1 MRVLFPIL
9 SILLLFAIA
18 AALSVHRRKINF
30 RTIGVAFIFQVV
42 MAVFVLYIP
51 WGQAALSKATDVVSA
66 MLGYSSAG
74 MEFIFGDLGQYKMG
88 FIFAIHVPGIII
100 FVSALM
106 STLYYLGIMQR
117 IVLGLG
123 FVMEKL
129 FGTSKAES
137 TAAAANIFIGNTDV
151 FVMMKPYVQKMTRSE
166 LFALMVGGFAS
177 IAGTVLMLY
186 VSIGIDA
193 RYLILACFMSAPG
206 GLMMAKI
213 IYPETK
219 EPAAITLDIYGE
231 EKRPINIIEAITDG
245 GFTGLKIA
253 VAVCVVLLAMIS
265 MIALFNGILSG
276 LGGLIG
282 VEGLTL
288 QKIFGFIFAG
298 FAFMLG
304 VPSDQILE
312 VGNLL
317 GQKIVISEI
326 LAFTEFNQ
334 IKTQFDEYSQAVII
348 IALAG
353 FVNISAPAALIGVL
367 GGMVPKEKQF
377 IAQMGMRVIA
387 AAMLANFMSAAIVG
401 VLLTAFG

>member
-66 MLGYSSAG
+66 MLGYSAAG
-74 MEFIFGDLGQYKMG
+74 LEFIFGDLGTYKLG
-88 FIFAIHVPGIII
+88 FIFAVHVPGIII

-186 VSIGIDA
+186 VSIGIEP

-219 EPAAITLDIYGE
+219 EPAPITLDIYGE

-265 MIALFNGILSG
+265 MIALFNGILSA
-276 LGGLIG
+276 LGGIVG
-282 VEGLTL
+282 IEGLTL

-304 VPSDQILE
+304 IPSEQILE

-334 IKTQFDEYSQAVII
+334 IQTQFDEYSQAVII

-367 GGMVPKEKQF
+367 GGLVPKEKQF
-377 IAQMGMRVIA
+377 IAQMGMRVII

-401 VLLTAFG
+401 VLLAAFG

>member
-1 MRVLFPIL
+1 MRVLFPIS
-9 SILLLFAIA
+9 SILILFVIA
-18 AALSVHRRKINF
+18 TIISKNRRKINY
-30 RTIGVAFIFQVV
+30 RTIFVAFAFQVS
-42 MAVFVLYIP
+42 MAMFVLYIP
-51 WGQAALSKATDVVSA
+51 WGQAALSKATDAVSA
-66 MLGYSSAG
+66 MISFSAAG
-74 MEFIFGDLGQYKMG
+74 IDFIFGDLGKYKMG
-88 FIFAIHVPGIII
+88 FIFAVHVPGIII

-129 FGTSKAES
+129 FGTSKTES

-151 FVMMKPYVQKMTRSE
+151 FVMMKPYLTKMTRSE
-166 LFALMVGGFAS
+166 LFAVMVGGFAS

-213 IYPETK
+213 IYPETE
-219 EPAAITLDIYGE
+219 EPTKVSLDIYSD
-231 EKRPINIIEAITDG
+231 EKRPVNIIEAITNG

-265 MIALFNGILSG
+265 MIALFNGILSAI
-276 LGGLIG
+276 GGLFG
-282 VEGLTL
+282 FEGMTL
-288 QKIFGFIFAG
+288 QKIFGYLFAA
-298 FAFMLG
+298 FAYMLG
-304 VPSDQILE
+304 IPKEHVLE

-317 GQKIVISEI
+317 GQKIVINEI

-334 IKTQFDEYSQAVII
+334 IKNQFDEYSRAVII

-353 FVNISAPAALIGVL
+353 FVNLSAPAALVGVL
-367 GGMVPKEKQF
+367 GEMVPKEKQF
-377 IAQMGMRVIA
+377 IAKMGLRVIT
-387 AAMLANFMSAAIVG
+387 AAMLANFMSASIVG
-401 VLLTAFG
+401 TLLILFG

>member
-30 RTIGVAFIFQVV
+30 RTIGVAFIFQIV

-66 MLGYSSAG
+66 MLGYSAAG
-74 MEFIFGDLGQYKMG
+74 LEFIFGDLGTYKLG
-88 FIFAIHVPGIII
+88 FIFAVHVPGIII

-186 VSIGIDA
+186 VSIGIEP

-219 EPAAITLDIYGE
+219 EPAPITLDIYGE

-265 MIALFNGILSG
+265 MIALFNGILSA
-276 LGGLIG
+276 LGGIVG
-282 VEGLTL
+282 IEGLTL

-304 VPSDQILE
+304 IPSEQILE

-334 IKTQFDEYSQAVII
+334 IQTQFDEYSQAVII

-367 GGMVPKEKQF
+367 GGLVPKEKQF
-377 IAQMGMRVIA
+377 IAQMGMRVII

-401 VLLTAFG
+401 VLLAAFG